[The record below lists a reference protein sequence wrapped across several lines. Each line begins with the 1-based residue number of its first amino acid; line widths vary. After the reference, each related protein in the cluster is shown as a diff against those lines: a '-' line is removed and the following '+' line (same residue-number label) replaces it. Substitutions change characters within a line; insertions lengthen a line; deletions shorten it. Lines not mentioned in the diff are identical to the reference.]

1 MFSRSERGSRS
12 VRREKIRKWRWLRR
26 SLRVF
31 VLLFVLLNIMAAFHA
46 YKLTHNHPG
55 SFDDHKGPDKMS
67 FPQKVKALFFGVW
80 SLKTP
85 VKDHPAQPYEV
96 VTMQTSNELKI
107 EAWLIKKDSSLGTV
121 IMFHGHMGNK
131 GAMLPEASM
140 FYAMGYS
147 VMLVDF
153 RAHGNSEGSAS
164 TIGKREG
171 EDVKL
176 AYDYMVSQGEKNI
189 VLWGT
194 SMGAAAI
201 CSAFNSYELS
211 PAGVI
216 LEMPFG
222 SLHDAVRGRVRMMGL
237 PKEPVSSLLT
247 FWGGVEQGF
256 WAFAYRPGEYAKKI
270 RCRAL
275 LQWGAL
281 DIRVTRKETEAIY
294 ENLASTYKKL
304 EIYPRAGHASLFN
317 NDSLQWK
324 NAVTAFLQ

>member
-1 MFSRSERGSRS
+1 MPTADNIST
-12 VRREKIRKWRWLRR
+12 RRRKWRWLRR
-26 SLRVF
+26 SLRVLI
-31 VLLFVLLNIMAAFHA
+31 VLFVLLNIMAAFHA

-55 SFDDHKGPDKMS
+55 SFEDHKGPDKMS

-85 VKDHPAQPYEV
+85 VKNYPSQSYEV
-96 VTMQTSNELKI
+96 VTLQTSSKLKI
-107 EAWLIKKDSSLGTV
+107 EAWLLKRDSSRGTV

-131 GAMLPEASM
+131 GAMLPEASV
-140 FYAMGYS
+140 FYDMGYS

-153 RAHGNSEGSAS
+153 RAHGNSEGTAS

-171 EDVKL
+171 EEVKL
-176 AYDYMVSQGEKNI
+176 AYDYMVSQGETNI

-201 CSAFNSYELS
+201 CSAFHSYELS

-222 SLHDAVRGRVRMMGL
+222 SLNDAVKGRVGMMGL
-237 PKEPVSSLLT
+237 PKEPVASLLT

-256 WAFAYRPGEYAKKI
+256 WAFAYKPSAYAKKI
-270 RCRAL
+270 KCRAL
-275 LQWGAL
+275 VQWGAL
-281 DIRVTRKETEAIY
+281 DVRVTRKETDAIF
-294 ENLASTYKKL
+294 ENLSSTYKKF
-304 EIYPRAGHASLFN
+304 EIYPRAGHASLFT

-324 NAVTAFLQ
+324 VAVAAFLK